1 MATAIATIDSRA
13 IPPTELNAGPIAG
26 SAVIPCLNEEQT
38 LALCIEKAFR
48 GIAAL
53 GVKGEVVVADN
64 GSTDRSV
71 EIALA
76 LGARVVPAATKGYG
90 AALQAGIAAARGAVI
105 IMAAADASY
114 DWSSLTAFVRK
125 VWEGCDLVMGSR
137 FTGGIMPGAMP
148 KLHRYLG
155 NPVLSMIARVVFFAC
170 FGVFLCGLR
179 VFSCVAF
186 AL

>member
-1 MATAIATIDSRA
+1 MATAIATIDSLA
-13 IPPTELNAGPIAG
+13 MPPTELKAGPIAV

-64 GSTDRSV
+64 GSTARSE

-105 IMAAADASY
+105 IMADADDSY
-114 DWSSLTAFVRK
+114 DWSALTAFVRK
-125 VWEGCDLVMGSR
+125 VWEGYDLVMGNR

-155 NPVLSMIARVVFFAC
+155 NPVLSLLARV
-170 FGVFLCGLR
+170 
-179 VFSCVAF
+179 AF
-186 AL
+186 NARIGDFHC